1 IPAAAHAAPP
11 LPTLAFDQEA
21 LGRQG
26 VELLLADS
34 PAQAELSLPGQL
46 VARASSA
53 GAARAPRT
61 LTSVRGS

>member
-1 IPAAAHAAPP
+1 EK
-11 LPTLAFDQEA
+11 EA

-34 PAQAELSLPGQL
+34 PAKAELSLPVQL

-53 GAARAPRT
+53 GAARAPRP
-61 LTSVRGS
+61 LASVLGS